1 MAASGRHH
9 IGDRMSIGL
18 YVTRHSLV
26 CGIAILSVTAVAR
39 PALAQAPAAAPS
51 PGDPGV
57 GSGFSRTIGR
67 AEPRTQ
73 RAVTSP
79 RAPAQSTEPR
89 WELEGYGGFS
99 RGTVSSNGTAA
110 LPAAGAP
117 IASRSPLF
125 PARRTPSWFF
135 GDGAAMLNSVS
146 ADFGTALLRPLDDA
160 LGAPGLDH
168 ASAAVLGVRVR
179 RIVNSRYSV
188 EASLDVLP
196 GSGDVST
203 EFLDA
208 VDATRASF
216 EPAFRGLLSSGPIDV
231 VDISTQLAA
240 GGGSARELAMTGAVI
255 WNIGSGTRYV
265 PYLSFGGGVISGMG
279 DLSAIELEGTYE
291 FMAAVAPGVSGGPFR
306 ETDRITIRFER
317 GTSLIGLAGAGVR
330 RALSDRWGFR
340 IDGRVLIG
348 RENSRLLIDANP
360 DVTLRSSG
368 DFIET
373 LTNPS
378 LQFSNDPSTGRRS
391 TLSAPAL
398 QGFEVFSGGLQTRTL
413 LTFGCYA
420 GSKKFPATYIPHA
433 EHEKKKKKKKK
444 KKKNTAGSSFL
455 PCNDPRRPERRREVR
470 ASAKCSLSPASD
482 PGPPAAA
489 PPWPL
494 LRVSPRQLEVEDP
507 QAVRRGDEQA
517 LRGTNSRSTISASG
531 KPTPASSHVED
542 PLRSTSGPKSVPA

>member
-1 MAASGRHH
+1 
-9 IGDRMSIGL
+9 
-18 YVTRHSLV
+18 
-26 CGIAILSVTAVAR
+26 
-39 PALAQAPAAAPS
+39 
-51 PGDPGV
+51 
-57 GSGFSRTIGR
+57 
-67 AEPRTQ
+67 
-73 RAVTSP
+73 
-79 RAPAQSTEPR
+79 
-89 WELEGYGGFS
+89 
-99 RGTVSSNGTAA
+99 
-110 LPAAGAP
+110 
-117 IASRSPLF
+117 
-125 PARRTPSWFF
+125 
-135 GDGAAMLNSVS
+135 MLNSVS

-279 DLSAIELEGTYE
+279 DLSSIDLEGTYE

-378 LQFSNDPSTGRRS
+378 LQFSNDPATGRES
-391 TLSAPAL
+391 SLGGPAL
-398 QGFEVFSGGLQTRTL
+398 DGFVAFKATGLQTRVLVTVGV
-413 LTFGCYA
+413 FA
-420 GSKKFPATYIPHA
+420 RF
-433 EHEKKKKKKKK
+433 
-444 KKKNTAGSSFL
+444 
-455 PCNDPRRPERRREVR
+455 
-470 ASAKCSLSPASD
+470 
-482 PGPPAAA
+482 
-489 PPWPL
+489 
-494 LRVSPRQLEVEDP
+494 
-507 QAVRRGDEQA
+507 
-517 LRGTNSRSTISASG
+517 
-531 KPTPASSHVED
+531 
-542 PLRSTSGPKSVPA
+542 